1 MSEHMLSISE
11 IQQEITRLPD
21 QFTGDFQSVTVTR
34 YGKPV
39 LSVLPY
45 HTHISLLKEN
55 QSLRE
60 KIAALEAEVEAL
72 QETLE
77 VLSDKDLMKS
87 IHQSMQDIADNKG
100 EPLED
105 VIKELRWKRNA
116 GL

>member
-1 MSEHMLSISE
+1 MSEYMLSISE

-21 QFTGDFQSVTVTR
+21 QFTGDFQSVTVTQ

-45 HTHISLLKEN
+45 HTHMSLLNEI
-55 QSLRE
+55 QSYRE
-60 KIAALEAEVEAL
+60 KIAELEAQVENL

-77 VLSDKDLMKS
+77 VLSDENLMKS

-105 VIKELRWKRNA
+105 VLKELGWK
-116 GL
+116 